1 MLNGNIIRALALH
14 SSYQSRIS
22 GQLRRLGG
30 SYDWNR
36 VAFTMDEVCVH
47 VLFAMDPLVNP
58 RISLF
63 RTCQR
68 LWQRHFA
75 AFMRMVSFTVL
86 TVLSTGVLS

>member
-47 VLFAMDPLVNP
+47 VLFAMHLLVN
-58 RISLF
+58 RAF
-63 RTCQR
+63 RYLEPVKGCGR
-68 LWQRHFA
+68 DILPP
-75 AFMRMVSFTVL
+75 S
-86 TVLSTGVLS
+86 